1 MNFMLTSSSV
11 MLGSATDDFRNGLL
25 IWMCFKCRRLLG
37 SIPPLP
43 SMKVW
48 TEVGC
53 RTEFTEGPKDG
64 VRHDVR
70 LEVNVDPGVPNPP
83 GVSAG
88 VRVGVRLVFC
98 GKPEFRL
105 CVMPEIII
113 LVCSVVR
120 VRPLL
125 YKEEQSAL
133 RVKRSSRS
141 FDTLLSKSRKKEMR
155 CHAERQLYISR

>member
-1 MNFMLTSSSV
+1 MNVWAEGGCNPEFIE
-11 MLGSATDDFRNGLL
+11 GL
-25 IWMCFKCRRLLG
+25 KH
-37 SIPPLP
+37 
-43 SMKVW
+43 
-48 TEVGC
+48 
-53 RTEFTEGPKDG
+53 G

-70 LEVNVDPGVPNPP
+70 LEVSVDPGVPNPP
-83 GVSAG
+83 GVRAG
-88 VRVGVRLVFC
+88 VRAGSRLVFC

-133 RVKRSSRS
+133 RAKRSSRS
-141 FDTLLSKSRKKEMR
+141 FDTLASKKKKKEKGYEVS
-155 CHAERQLYISR
+155 H

>member
-1 MNFMLTSSSV
+1 MNLMLTSSSV
-11 MLGSATDDFRNGLL
+11 KLGSATDDFRKGLL
-25 IWMCFKCRRLLG
+25 ICMCFRCRRPLG
-37 SIPPLP
+37 STPPLL

-48 TEVGC
+48 TEGGC
-53 RTEFTEGPKDG
+53 KTEFIEGLKDG

-70 LEVNVDPGVPNPP
+70 LEVNADPGVPNPP

-88 VRVGVRLVFC
+88 VRTGVRLVFC
-98 GKPEFRL
+98 GKVEFRL

-133 RVKRSSRS
+133 RANRSSRS
-141 FDTLLSKSRKKEMR
+141 FDTLSSGKGQRNVRFHIE
-155 CHAERQLYISR
+155 